1 MLQQYLWQKLARKHT
16 STIPKSFMHFICLK
30 LWFNHRSDS
39 TTNNWIGRMNGVE
52 CDVRINSL
60 KLLSPWFVFTV
71 TLSTIFVCLAYPFV
85 LCLVSLNAPRH
96 IYGKMCSLMNDKEK
110 KYHCDV
116 RCARRVKLNL
126 EYKKSD
132 VPTTATNL
140 LSFHFIET
148 IALCV
153 A

>member
-1 MLQQYLWQKLARKHT
+1 
-16 STIPKSFMHFICLK
+16 
-30 LWFNHRSDS
+30 
-39 TTNNWIGRMNGVE
+39 MNGVE